1 MARVD
6 YHKSDTSLAMS
17 DDATGNRAPLTNVLT
32 SLMRRLGRSLAVYAM
47 QARPWIP
54 YRREELWELLEEI
67 ASQHREWA
75 EQLAEEITAGGRMI
89 ELGPFPSTYTRFH
102 DVSVDFLA
110 IRILDDLRDIRS
122 LAEQAGQLPG
132 IGSELAALL
141 TRISSGLS
149 DQASS
154 LEKALI
160 QAKILAAQASDSSGL

>member
-6 YHKSDTSLAMS
+6 HHKSDTALAMT
-17 DDATGNRAPLTNVLT
+17 DDATGNRVPLTNALT
-32 SLMRRLGRSLAVYAM
+32 HLMRRLGRSLAVYAM
-47 QARPWIP
+47 QARPWVP

-75 EQLAEEITAGGRMI
+75 ELLAEQITAGGRMI

-110 IRILDDLRDIRS
+110 IRILDDLREIRS
-122 LAEQAGQLPG
+122 LAEQAEHLTG
-132 IGSELAALL
+132 IDPELAALL
-141 TRISSGLS
+141 TRIRSGLS
-149 DQASS
+149 DQATS

-160 QAKILAAQASDSSGL
+160 QAKILAAQTSDSA